1 MKHVLSTHLFV
12 GHRLNTVWLDRIWQ
26 AGIPEVE
33 IFCAKQHL
41 DWNDRAQ
48 VRELGHWFR
57 DAELK
62 LHSLHSPMYTDDVW
76 GRSGPHAVLT
86 ITEPVKS
93 KRHPMVDEVKRALE
107 VAEVIPFRYLIQH
120 MGVAGEEYD
129 ERKVEAGFT
138 ALEEISLFARQRGV
152 EVLLENTPNALA
164 TAERLMMFNEQTH
177 LNLNFCFDAGHAH
190 MNEGVENAYRIMRER
205 IRSTHIHD
213 NNGEEDQHLF
223 PFAPGGGIDWRKLM
237 GLLRSGGDRYP
248 LLLELREVADMPRP
262 LDEVKRVFERLEE
275 MRAPDPDEDK

>member
-12 GHRLNTVWLDRIWQ
+12 GHRLNTVWLDRIRQ

-41 DWNDRAQ
+41 DWSDLAQ

-107 VAEVIPFRYLIQH
+107 VAEVIPFRYFIQH
-120 MGVAGEEYD
+120 LGVAGEEYD
-129 ERKVEAGFT
+129 ERKVEAAFT
-138 ALEEISLFARQRGV
+138 ALEEISLFAKQRGV
-152 EVLLENTPNALA
+152 EVLLENTPNALS
-164 TAERLMMFNEQTH
+164 TAERLMLFNEQTH

-190 MNEGVENAYRIMRER
+190 MNEGVENAYRIMRDR

-223 PFAPGGGIDWRKLM
+223 PFAPGGSIDWRKSM
-237 GLLRSGGDRYP
+237 GLLRPGGDRYP
-248 LLLELREVADMPRP
+248 LLLELREVAGMARP